1 MAWKTRVEKGE
12 TLTNEKLAKRFV
24 CSRTGKIR
32 RGAVND
38 CLIVVWNSMV
48 SEADR
53 WTGDTLNFT
62 GLREED
68 DWAMNNALNRA
79 LRDSR
84 ENGVPVYLF
93 ELVKA
98 NSYEYIGFAELAD
111 APRRESRTDSDGETR
126 TAWVF
131 PLKCAGT
138 ALKRSA
144 SRPFVDDKEALW

>member
-1 MAWKTRVEKGE
+1 MAWKTRLEKGE
-12 TLTNEKLAKRFV
+12 TLTNEKLAKRFE

-32 RGAVND
+32 RSAAND
-38 CLIVVWNSMV
+38 RLIVVWNSML
-48 SEADR
+48 SDADQ
-53 WTGDTLNFT
+53 WVDDVLGFT

-68 DWAMNNALNRA
+68 DQAMNNALNRA

-98 NSYEYIGFAELAD
+98 NSYEYLGLAGLAD
-111 APRRESRTDSDGETR
+111 APRRESRADSDGEMH

-131 PLKCAGT
+131 PLKC
-138 ALKRSA
+138 
-144 SRPFVDDKEALW
+144 V

>member
-1 MAWKTRVEKGE
+1 MAWKTRLEKGE

-32 RGAVND
+32 RSAAND
-38 CLIVVWNSMV
+38 SLIVVWNSML
-48 SEADR
+48 SDADQ
-53 WTGDTLNFT
+53 WVDDVLGFT
-62 GLREED
+62 GLREEND
-68 DWAMNNALNRA
+68 QAMNNALNRA

-98 NSYEYIGFAELAD
+98 NSYEYLGLAGLAA
-111 APRRESRTDSDGETR
+111 APRRESRADSDGETR

-131 PLKCAGT
+131 PLKC
-138 ALKRSA
+138 
-144 SRPFVDDKEALW
+144 V